1 MAPNSSIVVLSA
13 SRMTDMPAFYPADL
27 INEVEKRLAK
37 NLKIHTLVLWTKHP
51 ASLLTDPLYTF
62 LLKLKENNIQIY
74 IQLTITGMG
83 KKVVGFDN
91 RNKPLILEPN
101 VPETSEAIA
110 LLNKV
115 IELVG
120 NPERIRLR
128 IDPIVRIK
136 DFNGISFSNI
146 SSIEPIVRV
155 CVQLNIVHYAF
166 SFLEKDAYNK
176 VNNRFIKRGI
186 EICSPNQQ
194 EREQMQ
200 TYIAGLEQKYN
211 VSIKA
216 CCVPGFAESACIDA
230 LLLEKLNPAI
240 PGVSHKKPHSRALCG
255 CTSSIDIG
263 GWPPKKCY
271 SGCLYCYAAPHI
283 T

>member
-1 MAPNSSIVVLSA
+1 M
-13 SRMTDMPAFYPADL
+13 
-27 INEVEKRLAK
+27 
-37 NLKIHTLVLWTKHP
+37 KIHTLVLWTKHP
-51 ASLLTDPLYTF
+51 ASLLKDPLYGF
-62 LLKLKENNIQIY
+62 LLKLKERNIQIY
-74 IQLTITGMG
+74 VQLTITGMG
-83 KKVVGFDN
+83 KKVVGIDN
-91 RNKPLILEPN
+91 RNKPFILEPN
-101 VPETSEAIA
+101 VPETSEALA

-115 IELVG
+115 IALVG
-120 NPERIRLR
+120 NPERIKLR

-136 DFNGISFSNI
+136 DFIGTSYSNI
-146 SSIEPIVRV
+146 SSFEPIIKD
-155 CVQLNIVHYAF
+155 CAQLNIVHYTF
-166 SFLEKDAYNK
+166 SFLEKDAYKK

-200 TYIAGLEQKYN
+200 TYITGLEQKYN

-216 CCVPGFAESACIDA
+216 CCVPGFNESSCIDA

-255 CTSSIDIG
+255 CTTSIDIG

-283 T
+283 A